1 MTEKLSKWRWGVP
14 GAEQPRLQPLLDAL
28 KRLRDGGLTTAGVIA
43 TFHRWRVLPLM
54 VWQLRLDEMEE
65 GALLEGS
72 WMSDTSLTV
81 VKVTRRVTYM
91 VATRFTLAD
100 LNRVKMRPTRGYI
113 SLVSIVTLPIY
124 SLFFMDFLFYY

>member
-1 MTEKLSKWRWGVP
+1 
-14 GAEQPRLQPLLDAL
+14 
-28 KRLRDGGLTTAGVIA
+28 
-43 TFHRWRVLPLM
+43 M

-72 WMSDTSLTV
+72 WMSNTSLTM

>member
-1 MTEKLSKWRWGVP
+1 M
-14 GAEQPRLQPLLDAL
+14 
-28 KRLRDGGLTTAGVIA
+28 
-43 TFHRWRVLPLM
+43 
-54 VWQLRLDEMEE
+54 
-65 GALLEGS
+65 
-72 WMSDTSLTV
+72 